1 MPTPS
6 SEQTV
11 NNADPVRPTKQPG
24 KDFSKAGVSTEIAHL
39 VGSVFFQNDRNAPGE
54 SARVIAVTAPIHGE
68 GTTTIATLMAIELT
82 RAPQFRSLRVDTRD
96 LEMLLPH
103 HLEDFDALWSVS
115 SSHPYWI
122 PSATLTRSAG
132 PKGPWATDLDFR
144 RKVIEELRR
153 HFDNVVIDCQPV
165 RKPNDV
171 AVLSSLVD
179 GFILVISSGGSTNT
193 QLQQAIRT
201 IHLTAGEIKGC
212 CFNRRTY
219 PVPARLFNFFK
230 R

>member
-6 SEQTV
+6 SEQTAT
-11 NNADPVRPTKQPG
+11 NADPVRPTKQSG
-24 KDFSKAGVSTEIAHL
+24 RDFSPSGASTQIAHL

-54 SARVIAVTAPIHGE
+54 SSRVIAVTAPVHGE
-68 GTTTIATLMAIELT
+68 GTSTIATLMAIELT
-82 RAPQFRSLRVDTRD
+82 RADHFRSLRVDTRD
-96 LEMLLPH
+96 LELILPH
-103 HLEDFDALWSVS
+103 HLEVFDTLWSVS
-115 SSHPYWI
+115 PTRPYWL
-122 PSATLTRSAG
+122 PSATLTKSAG

-144 RKVIEELRR
+144 RKVMEELRR

-165 RKPNDV
+165 RNPADV
-171 AVLSSLVD
+171 ALLSSLVD
-179 GFILVISSGGSTNT
+179 GFILVVSSGGSTNT

-219 PVPARLFNFFK
+219 PVPARLFNFLK

>member
-6 SEQTV
+6 SEETV
-11 NNADPVRPTKQPG
+11 KNADPLRPPSQSAREFTESG
-24 KDFSKAGVSTEIAHL
+24 ASTQIAHL
-39 VGSVFFQNDRNAPGE
+39 VGSVFFQNDRNAVGGN
-54 SARVIAVTAPIHGE
+54 ARVIAVTAPIHGE

-82 RAPQFRSLRVDTRD
+82 RAAQFRSLRVDTSA
-96 LEMLLPH
+96 LERLLPH
-103 HLEDFDALWSVS
+103 HLENFDALWSTS
-115 SSHPYWI
+115 PSRPYWI
-122 PSATLTRSAG
+122 PSTLLQTSGA
-132 PKGPWATDLDFR
+132 KGPWTTDLDFR
-144 RKVIEELRR
+144 RKVMEELRR

-165 RKPNDV
+165 RNPTDV
-171 AVLSSLVD
+171 ALLSSLVD
-179 GFILVISSGGSTNT
+179 GFILVVSSGGSTNP

-219 PVPARLFNFFK
+219 PVPARLFRWLK